1 LESRPA
7 SPPKG
12 ARGVARLKGLGRGLD
27 ALLGEGDTNDG
38 ERLLTLPVE
47 SLVPGKYQPRTRMD
61 EAALG
66 ELAASIKSQGLMQPI
81 LARAIQGGQFEI
93 IAGERRWRASQLA
106 GLKEVP
112 VLVRVVEDE
121 AALKMALIENIQ
133 RENLNPLEE
142 AQGIHRLIQ
151 EFTMTHQT
159 AAESVGRSRVAV
171 SNLLRLLNLAKPV
184 QGMLMSGEL
193 DMGHARALLPLS
205 HAKQVDAAHEVAKR
219 GMSVRE
225 AERLAARMAK
235 PADKA
240 LARKDR
246 DVMRL
251 EEELSERLGTGVKI
265 DASKKGAGRI
275 SIQFES
281 LEQLDELLRRIK

>member
-1 LESRPA
+1 
-7 SPPKG
+7 
-12 ARGVARLKGLGRGLD
+12 VARLKGLGRGLD

-61 EAALG
+61 EAALA
-66 ELAASIKSQGLMQPI
+66 ELAASIRSQGLMQPI
-81 LARAIQGGQFEI
+81 LARSIPGGQFEI

-106 GLKEVP
+106 GLREVP

-151 EFTMTHQT
+151 EFSMTHQT

-184 QGMLMSGEL
+184 QAMLMGGEL
-193 DMGHARALLPLS
+193 DMGHARALLTLT
-205 HAKQVDAAHEVAKR
+205 HARQVDAAHEVARK
-219 GMSVRE
+219 GMSVRD
-225 AERLAARMAK
+225 AERLAARMSK
-235 PADKA
+235 PSDK
-240 LARKDR
+240 LAVKKDR
-246 DVMRL
+246 DVARL
-251 EEELSERLGTGVKI
+251 EEELSERLGVIVKI
-265 DASKKGAGRI
+265 VANRLGAGRVT
-275 SIQFES
+275 IQFEN